1 MWACGIIMSILLT
14 GHHPLFNPDEDNE
27 RSFIQKLKN
36 PQWNFDDSFYSVL
49 AKDLFLKLCN
59 PTPLERY
66 TSDKALKHPWIT
78 RDFKSS
84 IPLTQSE

>member
-14 GHHPLFNPDEDNE
+14 GLHPLYDPDEDTE
-27 RSFIQKLKN
+27 RSFIEKLKN
-36 PQWNFDDSFYSVL
+36 PSWNLDDKYFSSL
-49 AKDLFLKLCN
+49 AKDFFLKLCH

-78 RDFKSS
+78 RDFNSS
-84 IPLTQSE
+84 IPLT